1 MHYSLKKLPAEAK
14 FIKIIFGNIGGTPW
28 SPCIE
33 SIELKEHNTD
43 EVGFADCVSTKYYN
57 STAKLKNL
65 GLING
70 YSNSEFKPSGD
81 ITRAE
86 FSAMMAKLLDLN
98 SVYNPA
104 SLKQVFNDV
113 TADYWGA
120 GSIYAL
126 YSLGIVNGDENG
138 NFNPELNI
146 PNWVAWELNSSKLI
160 ERESRA
166 GHFYPDPDIPRGI
179 ETGDYSN
186 SGYDRGHMCPAAD
199 NKWDKQAMRESFYM
213 TNICP
218 QHHNLNRGD
227 WKELEDDCRRWVEE
241 SGTIY
246 IACGPILYKNDI
258 SYIGEERKIRVPNA
272 FFKVILAGLDEGKPR
287 AIGFIYKNTSGNNP
301 LDHYVNS
308 VDQVERITGLDFF
321 SQLPDDV
328 ENEIESNY
336 NLNQWR

>member
-1 MHYSLKKLPAEAK
+1 MRLIFSVFIFICTSL
-14 FIKIIFGNIGGTPW
+14 I
-28 SPCIE
+28 SC
-33 SIELKEHNTD
+33 
-43 EVGFADCVSTKYYN
+43 
-57 STAKLKNL
+57 
-65 GLING
+65 
-70 YSNSEFKPSGD
+70 SNSYQQSQNLEIP
-81 ITRAE
+81 INTIERAE
-86 FSAMMAKLLDLN
+86 N
-98 SVYNPA
+98 
-104 SLKQVFNDV
+104 
-113 TADYWGA
+113 
-120 GSIYAL
+120 IY
-126 YSLGIVNGDENG
+126 YRLG
-138 NFNPELNI
+138 
-146 PNWVAWELNSSKLI
+146 
-160 ERESRA
+160 
-166 GHFYPDPDIPRGI
+166 YTPDPDIPRGI